1 MNNQELLGTEKVWK
15 LLIKYS
21 IPAIVGMLVT
31 SLYNTVDRVF
41 IGSIPNVGP
50 LAISGLGV
58 TMPVF
63 TLILAFGMLIAM
75 GAAINL
81 SIKLGEGKK
90 EEAEKILGNAFILS
104 IIASITISVIGLV
117 FIDDILLAFGA
128 SAETLYYAKEYMG
141 VILLGTTFSLVGF
154 VLNNAIR
161 ADGNPKMAAKT
172 MIVGCVLNLV
182 LDPMFIFVFGLGI
195 RGAATATVI
204 CQIVTAIWCLH
215 YFTKGKS
222 VLKLKI
228 NNFKLDKK
236 IVKKIIALG
245 AAAFAFELSVS
256 LVQVLSN
263 NALKL
268 YGGDLAVGAMTA
280 VTSISLMFMMPIFGI
295 NQGAQSIIGYN
306 YGAKKYDRSK
316 QTLVLSMIV
325 ATVILVIGFIVVQ
338 ILPRQFVGIFNK
350 DIEQMEIG
358 VQGIRIY
365 LSTLPIIG
373 ISIVGPVYFQA
384 VGKAKYSM
392 FLSLLRQFILLA
404 PLLVILP
411 KKFELAGVW
420 LSQPVADVIAAI
432 VVIVILIREF
442 KKTKEVKVEN
452 GL

>member
-1 MNNQELLGTEKVWK
+1 MNSQELLGKEKIWK

-21 IPAIVGMLVT
+21 IPAIIGMLVT

-41 IGSIPNVGP
+41 IGSMPGVGS
-50 LAISGLGV
+50 LAIAGLGV

-75 GAAINL
+75 GATTNL

-90 EEAEKILGNAFILS
+90 EEAEKILGNALILS
-104 IIASITISVIGLV
+104 IIVSIGILVVGLM
-117 FIDDILLAFGA
+117 FIDEILMAFGA
-128 SAETLYYAKEYMG
+128 STDTLYYAKEYMS
-141 VILLGTTFSLVGF
+141 VILSGTVFSLVGF
-154 VLNNAIR
+154 TLNNAIR

-172 MIVGCVLNLV
+172 MIVGCVLNLI
-182 LDPMFIFVFGLGI
+182 LDPIFIFVFDLGI

-204 CQIVTAIWCLH
+204 CQIITAIWVLH

-222 VLKLKI
+222 NLKLRVK
-228 NNFKLDKK
+228 NFKLEKN
-236 IVKKIIALG
+236 IVKIIIVLG
-245 AAAFAFELSVS
+245 ASAFAFELSMS

-263 NALKL
+263 NALKF

-316 QTLVLSMIV
+316 QALVLSIVV
-325 ATVILVIGFIVVQ
+325 ATTILVIGFVIIQ
-338 ILPRQFVGIFNK
+338 IFPRFFVGIFNK
-350 DIEQMEIG
+350 DKELMDIG

-373 ISIVGPVYFQA
+373 ISIVGPVYFQSI
-384 VGKAKYSM
+384 GKAKYSM
-392 FLSLLRQFILLA
+392 VLILLRQFILLT
-404 PLLVILP
+404 PLIIILP
-411 KKFELAGVW
+411 KFFGLAGVW
-420 LSQPVADVIAAI
+420 LAQPVADIISA
-432 VVIVILIREF
+432 VVIILILIKDFRGT
-442 KKTKEVKVEN
+442 KKLEI
-452 GL
+452 